1 MGQISGLSKGNLA
14 MRSRRGSRIEDEELM
29 DLIGERELHFNV
41 TVSMFQRVRKSVS
54 CGFHEGKNPEW
65 RSSARRASKT
75 DGVFAINFDPNIS
88 LKIIFISNIENV
100 ASLLLYSIY
109 LINVEIQNINMS
121 LCPRRRFRITP
132 MRALAA
138 FFLMVV
144 LFWYSLSRQ
153 EIPQQPCSVPE
164 EFTEKLHDLAYRAHL
179 VLTKL
184 GIVHFL
190 CLGGL
195 WGQVRIGRALPW
207 ARKVELC
214 LVDTLRDDVLITKAF
229 REVGL
234 SATYLHAAGIYRI
247 QEHEVGEDAPK
258 VEVVVFEEDAVTQM
272 VRRVGWTRRVLP
284 PDCEFSPSLQCF
296 PPQLVIPPLPTK
308 QFGGRLMPVPRE
320 GIELQK
326 YHYPNDWWLEI
337 KPTDCTELQETNV

>member
-1 MGQISGLSKGNLA
+1 
-14 MRSRRGSRIEDEELM
+14 
-29 DLIGERELHFNV
+29 
-41 TVSMFQRVRKSVS
+41 
-54 CGFHEGKNPEW
+54 
-65 RSSARRASKT
+65 
-75 DGVFAINFDPNIS
+75 
-88 LKIIFISNIENV
+88 
-100 ASLLLYSIY
+100 
-109 LINVEIQNINMS
+109 MS
-121 LCPRRRFRITP
+121 FWPRRRFRITP
-132 MRALAA
+132 IRALAA
-138 FFLMVV
+138 FVFMAI

-153 EIPQQPCSVPE
+153 EIPRQPCSVPE

-179 VLTKL
+179 VLAKL

-234 SATYLHAAGIYRI
+234 SATYLHAAGVYRI
-247 QEHEVGEDAPK
+247 QENEVEENAPK

-296 PPQLVIPPLPTK
+296 PPQLAIPPLPNK

-337 KPTDCTELQETNV
+337 KPTDCTEMENANAR

>member
-1 MGQISGLSKGNLA
+1 M
-14 MRSRRGSRIEDEELM
+14 
-29 DLIGERELHFNV
+29 
-41 TVSMFQRVRKSVS
+41 
-54 CGFHEGKNPEW
+54 
-65 RSSARRASKT
+65 
-75 DGVFAINFDPNIS
+75 NFCS
-88 LKIIFISNIENV
+88 
-100 ASLLLYSIY
+100 
-109 LINVEIQNINMS
+109 
-121 LCPRRRFRITP
+121 RRRFRITP

-214 LVDTLRDDVLITKAF
+214 LVDTLRDDVLITKTF

-258 VEVVVFEEDAVTQM
+258 VEVVVFEEDAVSYRCDDVYEPLYTCCFRWLK
-272 VRRVGWTRRVLP
+272 RREDYKRNFPARR
-284 PDCEFSPSLQCF
+284 LQVYSF
-296 PPQLVIPPLPTK
+296 ISVH
-308 QFGGRLMPVPRE
+308 E
-320 GIELQK
+320 GFISGYASTYL
-326 YHYPNDWWLEI
+326 
-337 KPTDCTELQETNV
+337 

>member
-1 MGQISGLSKGNLA
+1 MWSRLSDQLQEIPCP
-14 MRSRRGSRIEDEELM
+14 RLLEY
-29 DLIGERELHFNV
+29 FV
-41 TVSMFQRVRKSVS
+41 
-54 CGFHEGKNPEW
+54 
-65 RSSARRASKT
+65 
-75 DGVFAINFDPNIS
+75 VFTI
-88 LKIIFISNIENV
+88 
-100 ASLLLYSIY
+100 
-109 LINVEIQNINMS
+109 MS
-121 LCPRRRFRITP
+121 FWPRRRFRITP
-132 MRALAA
+132 LRAVAA
-138 FFLMVV
+138 FCFMIV

-153 EIPQQPCSVPE
+153 EVPQQPCSVPE
-164 EFTEKLHDLAYRAHL
+164 EYTEKLHELAYRTHL
-179 VLTKL
+179 VLAKL

-190 CLGGL
+190 CLGAL

-214 LVDTLRDDVLITKAF
+214 LVDTLRDDVIITKAF

-234 SATYLHAAGIYRI
+234 SATYLHAAGVYRV
-247 QEHEVGEDAPK
+247 QEHEVGENSPK
-258 VEVVVFEEDAVTQM
+258 VEIVVFEEDAVTQM

-296 PPQLVIPPLPTK
+296 PPQLVIPPLPAK

-337 KPTDCTELQETNV
+337 KPTDCTETQETNS

>member
-1 MGQISGLSKGNLA
+1 MDIS
-14 MRSRRGSRIEDEELM
+14 
-29 DLIGERELHFNV
+29 
-41 TVSMFQRVRKSVS
+41 
-54 CGFHEGKNPEW
+54 
-65 RSSARRASKT
+65 
-75 DGVFAINFDPNIS
+75 
-88 LKIIFISNIENV
+88 
-100 ASLLLYSIY
+100 
-109 LINVEIQNINMS
+109 MS

-144 LFWYSLSRQ
+144 LFWYNLSRQ

-179 VLTKL
+179 VLSKL

-229 REVGL
+229 REDGL

-296 PPQLVIPPLPTK
+296 PPQLVIPPLPAK
-308 QFGGRLMPVPRE
+308 QFGNRLMPVPRE

-337 KPTDCTELQETNV
+337 KPTDCTEPQETNV